1 MNRHS
6 LSKLVAFV
14 VAIGF
19 SFSLI
24 SPRGQEDLSA
34 DYKVCPQDVLTV
46 AVIGEKELTQDCRVN
61 TSGTISFA
69 WLNNVEVAGKT
80 AAEVEQH
87 LRKLLDKDYLVD
99 PTVLVQVKEYR
110 AREVTVMG
118 QVNKPGAVPI
128 PAEQPLTIVEAIARA
143 GSIAKG
149 GDPNKIYFT
158 RRGKEKIRLSLDA
171 LSKITDPA
179 RVIYVQ
185 PGDVI
190 DVAEK
195 VF

>member
-1 MNRHS
+1 MNSRVV
-6 LSKLVAFV
+6 SKLVALVF
-14 VAIGF
+14 AIGAIF
-19 SFSLI
+19 C
-24 SPRGQEDLSA
+24 PQTRGADDLSA
-34 DYKVCPQDVLTV
+34 DYKICPQDIL
-46 AVIGEKELTQDCRVN
+46 VIGVVGEKDLTQDCRVN

-80 AAEVEQH
+80 SAEVEQY

-118 QVNKPGAVPI
+118 QVNKPGAIPI
-128 PAEQPLTIVEAIARA
+128 PAEQPLTVVEAIARA

-149 GDPNKIYFT
+149 GDPNKIYFS
-158 RRGKEKIRLSLDA
+158 RRGKEKIKLSMDA
-171 LSKITDPA
+171 LSKVTDPA
-179 RVIYVQ
+179 KMLYVQ

-190 DVAEK
+190 DVGEK

>member
-1 MNRHS
+1 MKRLF
-6 LSKLVAFV
+6 LSGLAFV
-14 VAIGF
+14 FAGGALF
-19 SFSLI
+19 SPSV
-24 SPRGQEDLSA
+24 SRADDLTA
-34 DYKVCPQDVLTV
+34 DYKVSAQDTL
-46 AVIGEKELTQDCRVN
+46 VISVVGEKDLTQDCRVN

-69 WLNNVEVAGKT
+69 WLSNVDVAGKT

-118 QVNKPGAVPI
+118 QVTKPGAVTI

-143 GSIAKG
+143 GSLAKG
-149 GDPNKIYFT
+149 GDPNKIWFT
-158 RRGKEKIRLSLDA
+158 RRGKEKIKLSMDQ
-171 LSKITDPA
+171 LSRITDPTKML
-179 RVIYVQ
+179 YVQ

-190 DVAEK
+190 DVGEK

>member
-1 MNRHS
+1 MKRHS
-6 LSKLVAFV
+6 LSKLVAIA
-14 VAIGF
+14 VAIGVI
-19 SFSLI
+19 L
-24 SPRGQEDLSA
+24 SPSATRAQDGLGA
-34 DYKVCPQDVLTV
+34 DYKVTPQDTL
-46 AVIGEKELTQDCRVN
+46 VISVVGEKDLTQDCRVN
-61 TSGTISFA
+61 TSGTISYA
-69 WLNNVEVAGKT
+69 WLSNVEVAGRT

-87 LRKLLDKDYLVD
+87 IRKLLDQDYLVN

-118 QVNKPGAVPI
+118 QVNKPGAVAI

-149 GDPNKIYFT
+149 GDANKIYFT
-158 RRGKEKIRLSLDA
+158 RRGKEKVKLSLDQ
-171 LSKITDPA
+171 LSRITDPA
-179 RVIYVQ
+179 RQLYVQ

-190 DVAEK
+190 DVGEK

>member
-1 MNRHS
+1 MVFPARTQ
-6 LSKLVAFV
+6 AD
-14 VAIGF
+14 
-19 SFSLI
+19 
-24 SPRGQEDLSA
+24 DLNP
-34 DYKVCPQDVLTV
+34 DYKVSPQDTLVI
-46 AVIGEKELTQDCRVN
+46 AVVGEKDLTQDCRVN

-69 WLNNVEVAGKT
+69 WLSNVEVAGKT
-80 AAEVEQH
+80 AAEVEQY

-118 QVNKPGAVPI
+118 QVNKPGAITI
-128 PAEQPLTIVEAIARA
+128 PAEQPLTVVEAIARA

-149 GDPNKIYFT
+149 GDPNKIWFT
-158 RRGKEKIRLSLDA
+158 RRGKEKVKLSLDL
-171 LSKITDPA
+171 LSKVTDPA
-179 RVIYVQ
+179 RMLYVQ

-190 DVAEK
+190 DVGEK

>member
-1 MNRHS
+1 MNRH
-6 LSKLVAFV
+6 SKLVAFV
-14 VAIGF
+14 FAI
-19 SFSLI
+19 SFIVSQALA
-24 SPRGQEDLSA
+24 QAEDLSA
-34 DYKVCPQDVLTV
+34 DYKVSPQDTLVI
-46 AVIGEKELTQDCRVN
+46 AVVGEKDLTQDCRVN

-69 WLNNVEVAGKT
+69 WLSNVEVAGKT

-118 QVNKPGAVPI
+118 QVNKPGAITI
-128 PAEQPLTIVEAIARA
+128 PAEQPLTVVEAIARA

-158 RRGKEKIRLSLDA
+158 RRGKEKVKLSLEQ
-171 LSKITDPA
+171 LSRITDPA
-179 RVIYVQ
+179 RQLYVQ

-190 DVAEK
+190 DVGEK

>member
-1 MNRHS
+1 MNRQ
-6 LSKLVAFV
+6 SKVIALLF
-14 VAIGF
+14 AI
-19 SFSLI
+19 SLI
-24 SPRGQEDLSA
+24 VSRAFAQVDDLSA
-34 DYKVCPQDVLTV
+34 DYKVSPQDTLVI
-46 AVIGEKELTQDCRVN
+46 AVVGEKDLTQDCRVN

-69 WLNNVEVAGKT
+69 WLSNVEVAGKT

-118 QVNKPGAVPI
+118 QVNKPGAITI
-128 PAEQPLTIVEAIARA
+128 PAEQPLTVVEAIARA

-149 GDPNKIYFT
+149 GDPNKIWFS
-158 RRGKEKIRLSLDA
+158 RRGREKVKLNLEQLSR
-171 LSKITDPA
+171 ITDPA
-179 RVIYVQ
+179 KQLYVQ

-190 DVAEK
+190 DVGEK

>member
-6 LSKLVAFV
+6 KLVALMFAISLFV
-14 VAIGF
+14 SKA
-19 SFSLI
+19 LA
-24 SPRGQEDLSA
+24 QAEDLSA
-34 DYKVCPQDVLTV
+34 DYKVSPQDTLVI
-46 AVIGEKELTQDCRVN
+46 AVVGEKDLTQDCRVN

-69 WLNNVEVAGKT
+69 WLSNVEVAGKT

-118 QVNKPGAVPI
+118 QVNKPGAVAI

-158 RRGKEKIRLSLDA
+158 RRGKEKVKLSLEQ
-171 LSKITDPA
+171 LSRITDPA
-179 RVIYVQ
+179 RQLYVQ

-190 DVAEK
+190 DVGEK

>member
-6 LSKLVAFV
+6 KLVALLFAISLV
-14 VAIGF
+14 VSRAF
-19 SFSLI
+19 A
-24 SPRGQEDLSA
+24 QADDLSA
-34 DYKVCPQDVLTV
+34 DYKVSPQDTLVI
-46 AVIGEKELTQDCRVN
+46 AVVGEKDLTQDCRVN

-69 WLNNVEVAGKT
+69 WLSNVEVAGKT
-80 AAEVEQH
+80 AAEVEQY

-118 QVNKPGAVPI
+118 QVNKPGAVAI
-128 PAEQPLTIVEAIARA
+128 PAEQPLTVVEAIARA

-149 GDPNKIYFT
+149 GDPNKIWFT
-158 RRGKEKIRLSLDA
+158 RRGREKVKLSLDQ
-171 LSKITDPA
+171 LSRVTDPA
-179 RVIYVQ
+179 KMLYVQ

-190 DVAEK
+190 DVGEK

>member
-6 LSKLVAFV
+6 LSQLVALV

-19 SFSLI
+19 IFSPAAL
-24 SPRGQEDLSA
+24 RAQDDLTA
-34 DYKVCPQDVLTV
+34 DYKVSAQDTLVIS
-46 AVIGEKELTQDCRVN
+46 VIGEKDLTQDCRVN
-61 TSGTISFA
+61 TSGTISYA
-69 WLNNVEVAGKT
+69 WLSNVEVAGKT
-80 AAEVEQH
+80 SSEIEQH
-87 LRKLLDKDYLVD
+87 LRKLLDQDYLVN

-118 QVNKPGAVPI
+118 QVNKPGAITI

-149 GDPNKIYFT
+149 GDANKIFFT
-158 RRGKEKIRLSLDA
+158 RRGKEKVKLSLDQ
-171 LSKITDPA
+171 LSRITDPA
-179 RVIYVQ
+179 RQLYVQ

-190 DVAEK
+190 DVGEK

>member
-6 LSKLVAFV
+6 KLVALLF
-14 VAIGF
+14 AIGLVVSRAF
-19 SFSLI
+19 A
-24 SPRGQEDLSA
+24 QADDLTA
-34 DYKVCPQDVLTV
+34 DYKVSPQDTLVI
-46 AVIGEKELTQDCRVN
+46 AVVGEKDLTQDCRVN

-69 WLNNVEVAGKT
+69 WLSNVEVAGKT
-80 AAEVEQH
+80 AAEVEQY

-128 PAEQPLTIVEAIARA
+128 PAEQPLSVVEAIARA

-149 GDPNKIYFT
+149 GDPNKIWFT
-158 RRGKEKIRLSLDA
+158 RRGKEKVKLSLDK
-171 LSKITDPA
+171 LSRITDPA
-179 RVIYVQ
+179 QQIYVQ

-190 DVAEK
+190 DVGEK

>member
-6 LSKLVAFV
+6 KLVALLFAISLV
-14 VAIGF
+14 VSRAF
-19 SFSLI
+19 A
-24 SPRGQEDLSA
+24 QVDDLSA
-34 DYKVCPQDVLTV
+34 DYKVSPQDTLVI
-46 AVIGEKELTQDCRVN
+46 AVVGEKDLTQDCRVN

-69 WLNNVEVAGKT
+69 WLSNVEVAGKT

-118 QVNKPGAVPI
+118 QVNKPGAITI
-128 PAEQPLTIVEAIARA
+128 PAEQPLTVVEAIARA

-158 RRGKEKIRLSLDA
+158 RRGKEKIKLSLEQ
-171 LSKITDPA
+171 LSRITDPA
-179 RVIYVQ
+179 RQLYVQ

-190 DVAEK
+190 DVGEK

>member
-1 MNRHS
+1 MKRHS
-6 LSKLVAFV
+6 LSKLVAIV
-14 VAIGF
+14 VAIGAI
-19 SFSLI
+19 L
-24 SPRGQEDLSA
+24 SPGATRAQDGLSA
-34 DYKVCPQDVLTV
+34 DYKVTPQDTL
-46 AVIGEKELTQDCRVN
+46 VISVVGEKDLTQDCRVN
-61 TSGTISFA
+61 TSGTISYA
-69 WLNNVEVAGKT
+69 WLSNVEVAGRT

-87 LRKLLDKDYLVD
+87 IRKLLDQDYLVN

-118 QVNKPGAVPI
+118 QVNKPGAVAI

-149 GDPNKIYFT
+149 GDANKIYFT
-158 RRGKEKIRLSLDA
+158 RRGKEKVKLSLDQ
-171 LSKITDPA
+171 LSRITDPA
-179 RVIYVQ
+179 RQLYVQ

-190 DVAEK
+190 DVGEK

>member
-6 LSKLVAFV
+6 KLVALLFAISLV
-14 VAIGF
+14 VSRA
-19 SFSLI
+19 LA
-24 SPRGQEDLSA
+24 QADDLSA
-34 DYKVCPQDVLTV
+34 DYKVSPQDTLVI
-46 AVIGEKELTQDCRVN
+46 AVVGEKDLTQDCRVN

-69 WLNNVEVAGKT
+69 WLSNVEVAGKT
-80 AAEVEQH
+80 ASEVEQH

-118 QVNKPGAVPI
+118 QVNKPGAVAI
-128 PAEQPLTIVEAIARA
+128 PAEQPLTVVEAIARA

-149 GDPNKIYFT
+149 GDPNKIYFS
-158 RRGKEKIRLSLDA
+158 RRGKEKVKLSLDQ
-171 LSKITDPA
+171 LSRVTDPA
-179 RVIYVQ
+179 KQLYVQ

-190 DVAEK
+190 DVGEK

>member
-6 LSKLVAFV
+6 KLVALFF
-14 VAIGF
+14 AIGLVV
-19 SFSLI
+19 SRALAQ
-24 SPRGQEDLSA
+24 GEDLGA
-34 DYKVCPQDVLTV
+34 DYKVCPQDTLVI
-46 AVIGEKELTQDCRVN
+46 AVVGEKDLTQDCRVN

-69 WLNNVEVAGKT
+69 WLSNVEVAGKT
-80 AAEVEQH
+80 AAEVEQY

-118 QVNKPGAVPI
+118 QVNKPGAVAI

-149 GDPNKIYFT
+149 GDPNKIWFT
-158 RRGKEKIRLSLDA
+158 RRGREKVKLSLDQ
-171 LSKITDPA
+171 LSRVTDPSKQL
-179 RVIYVQ
+179 YVQ

-190 DVAEK
+190 DVGEK

>member
-1 MNRHS
+1 MNRY
-6 LSKLVAFV
+6 SKLVAYLF
-14 VAIGF
+14 AIGLVVSRVF
-19 SFSLI
+19 A
-24 SPRGQEDLSA
+24 QADDLSA
-34 DYKVCPQDVLTV
+34 DYKVSPQDTLVI
-46 AVIGEKELTQDCRVN
+46 AVVGEKDLTQDCRVN

-69 WLNNVEVAGKT
+69 WLSNVEVAGKT
-80 AAEVEQH
+80 ASEVEQY

-118 QVNKPGAVPI
+118 QVNKPGAVAI
-128 PAEQPLTIVEAIARA
+128 PAEQPLTVVEAIARA

-149 GDPNKIYFT
+149 GDPNKIWFT
-158 RRGKEKIRLSLDA
+158 RRGREKVKLSLDQ
-171 LSKITDPA
+171 LSRVTDPA
-179 RVIYVQ
+179 KQLYVQ

-190 DVAEK
+190 DVGEK